1 MQLHY
6 SEMFR
11 DDSSIMYSM
20 PVIMIGGHFT
30 SRWHLTTDHHSTLC
44 TLVPKICFMFS
55 LFSLLASTWLYTVA
69 VVFVSVAD
77 NLSRVKQTQAIVRC
91 HMHLPSR

>member
-1 MQLHY
+1 MLL
-6 SEMFR
+6 S
-11 DDSSIMYSM
+11 MYSM

-55 LFSLLASTWLYTVA
+55 LFSLLVHGYNTVA